1 MFLVEIEF
9 SREEWRW
16 HGLKFVNTLVEWES
30 HNFIPVIPF
39 PCFLSLFLLFF
50 FFGDSSE
57 GREKKKKQNSSNK
70 IVEFRKQGRGNEYKT
85 KEMHVVRKRFGG
97 VWLFESCKKN
107 RLHHNGKI
115 MDHINAS
122 LGLL

>member
-1 MFLVEIEF
+1 M
-9 SREEWRW
+9 
-16 HGLKFVNTLVEWES
+16 
-30 HNFIPVIPF
+30 IPF

-97 VWLFESCKKN
+97 V
-107 RLHHNGKI
+107 
-115 MDHINAS
+115 
-122 LGLL
+122 